1 MPRITNLFENVHH
14 RAFTE
19 QDIDAMLAVFTDKLM
34 AEISNHTLL
43 KPDVLETVAYLRDK
57 DIKIGTTTGYTAEML
72 EPVAQAAKTQGYE
85 PDLLMTP
92 DDVQNIG
99 RPAPDM
105 INKNLERL
113 AIQNRQTVIKV
124 GDTVSDILEGKNAN
138 VLSVGVIEGSSVMG
152 LTESEYT
159 QLSGEQRQSEIDRVR
174 QVFETAG
181 ADAVIL
187 NLSELVH
194 LIEKMNQ

>member
-1 MPRITNLFENVHH
+1 
-14 RAFTE
+14 
-19 QDIDAMLAVFTDKLM
+19 
-34 AEISNHTLL
+34 
-43 KPDVLETVAYLRDK
+43 
-57 DIKIGTTTGYTAEML
+57 
-72 EPVAQAAKTQGYE
+72 
-85 PDLLMTP
+85 MTP

-159 QLSGEQRQSEIDRVR
+159 QLSAEQRQSEIDRVR

-187 NLSELVH
+187 NLSELVN
-194 LIEKMNQ
+194 LIEKTNQ

>member
-1 MPRITNLFENVHH
+1 
-14 RAFTE
+14 
-19 QDIDAMLAVFTDKLM
+19 
-34 AEISNHTLL
+34 
-43 KPDVLETVAYLRDK
+43 
-57 DIKIGTTTGYTAEML
+57 
-72 EPVAQAAKTQGYE
+72 
-85 PDLLMTP
+85 
-92 DDVQNIG
+92 G

-159 QLSGEQRQSEIDRVR
+159 QLSGEQRQSEIDCVR

-187 NLSELVH
+187 NLSEKDESIASV
-194 LIEKMNQ
+194 